1 MRLLMTGLYE
11 NVSKLQNEKSLTFL
25 YRTPKIQMD
34 PLSIGAITSNYDTY
48 LKIDYDKAI
57 KLAKFTKGY
66 AFAYQTLGFI
76 LFEKNKKNI
85 DDEVLRLFD
94 QQMDEF
100 VYNKIYSEVS
110 STNKKILK
118 AIAVDEPVKVSDI
131 DAKLKKSSQYINVY
145 RNYLLK
151 DGI

>member
-34 PLSIGAITSNYDTY
+34 PLSIGAITSNYATY

-76 LFEKNKKNI
+76 LFEKNKKILMMKFCVYLINKWMN
-85 DDEVLRLFD
+85 LFITK
-94 QQMDEF
+94 F
-100 VYNKIYSEVS
+100 
-110 STNKKILK
+110 ILK
-118 AIAVDEPVKVSDI
+118 LVVPIKR
-131 DAKLKKSSQYINVY
+131 Y
-145 RNYLLK
+145 
-151 DGI
+151 